1 MIAIKGSSS
10 WRLET
15 SPRNGHLGFSER
27 SCPDVPALV
36 DNGFRSSGLGSCSTS
51 VLRDL
56 AFLRQQ
62 NEDTGPLVTYR
73 HHLGGVLRR
82 DWGKKNTRSKVI
94 LLQRLRLMQWGSK
107 TLM

>member
-1 MIAIKGSSS
+1 MKP
-10 WRLET
+10 
-15 SPRNGHLGFSER
+15 SPRNGHLGFRER
-27 SCPDVPALV
+27 SGPDVPALV

-56 AFLRQQ
+56 AFLRWQ

-82 DWGKKNTRSKVI
+82 DRGR
-94 LLQRLRLMQWGSK
+94 K
-107 TLM
+107 TPDPKSSCYKD